1 MATASELPLHRA
13 VWEDSVSALQDL
25 VKADQEK
32 SPGGVGEHQG
42 LEEKDRHGRTPLMLA
57 VSLGRLDCTRILL
70 DAAANVNTECDG
82 WTVVQ
87 EATATGDPEL
97 VQLVLDQRDRQRYST
112 RIGGIPDLLKKL
124 KDAPDFYVE
133 MTWEF
138 TSWVPLVSRMC
149 PSDTYRV
156 YKRGSS
162 VRVDTTL
169 LGFDQNSWVRGSRSY
184 IFTGTN
190 TGAKFLEIDHDTRQ
204 VYVEEMSAEPDVD
217 SLKFSTPEQVQ
228 HRLSTPLIQ
237 TFLDTDNIS
246 FQRAKSGLFGWGGER
261 METVSGMDC
270 KVFGANNVEIVTKTR
285 TEHMSAEDKQR
296 AKANKNPL
304 LSIFGPQETEAE
316 VTPSGAEVEKVG
328 PDSLAAKSF
337 DQYLAC
343 QEKVAVRPKEEF
355 LKSQKFKASL
365 WLCEDYPLS
374 LQEQVMPIV
383 DLLAISNTHF
393 QKLKHFIHM
402 QLPSGFPVKIE
413 IPLFHVIN
421 AQITFSNIQAL
432 DNPVEGVTSFKEE
445 SGRSSAAIDDS
456 VFEVPRG
463 YDVLGGASENTRR
476 QYQGGGEEEEMMLQY
491 AIRQSLAQPGDQ
503 VDIYEAL
510 EGLPP
515 TAHRPMSGLEAEDRL
530 LQQAIAASM
539 QESGPPGSR
548 DLALEQEQEEEGD
561 QQRVRE
567 DELALALRL
576 SQEQEM
582 ERQEQA
588 AREEE
593 EVLRQVME
601 LSLREQ

>member
-1 MATASELPLHRA
+1 MSDTQYPLHSLI
-13 VWEDSVSALQDL
+13 WTNSHTNLSTTLTALSNKAEL
-25 VKADQEK
+25 EVKD
-32 SPGGVGEHQG
+32 P
-42 LEEKDRHGRTPLMLA
+42 HGRTPLMLA
-57 VSLGRLDCTRILL
+57 VSLGQIECTRQLL
-70 DAAANVNTECDG
+70 DVGANVNTECDG

-87 EATATGDPEL
+87 EATASGDPEL
-97 VQLVLDQRDRQRYST
+97 VQMVLDQRDRQRYST

-184 IFTGTN
+184 IFTGT
-190 TGAKFLEIDHDTRQ
+190 TQGAKFYEIDHDTKQ
-204 VYVEEMSAEPDVD
+204 VYIEEMGIEPDVD
-217 SLKFSTPEQVQ
+217 SLKFSSQEQVQ

-246 FQRAKSGLFGWGGER
+246 FQRAKGGIFGWGGDK
-261 METVSGMDC
+261 MELVSGMDC

-285 TEHMSAEDKQR
+285 TEHMSLEDKQR

-304 LSIFGPQETEAE
+304 LSFFGPQETEVDPTLPEEPTTCNSPAPKCQQSFAE
-316 VTPSGAEVEKVG
+316 
-328 PDSLAAKSF
+328 
-337 DQYLAC
+337 YLASPNPTL
-343 QEKVAVRPKEEF
+343 RPKEECN
-355 LKSQKFKASL
+355 KSQKFRAHL
-365 WLCEDYPLS
+365 WLCEEYPLS

-421 AQITFSNIQAL
+421 ARITFSNIQAL
-432 DNPVEGVTSFKEE
+432 DQPVPGVTSFKEE
-445 SGRSSAAIDDS
+445 GGHSSAAIDDS
-456 VFEVPRG
+456 VFEVPRS
-463 YDVLGGASENTRR
+463 YDVLGGASENTMR
-476 QYQGGGEEEEMMLQY
+476 QYQGTDEEEILLQY
-491 AIRQSLAQPGDQ
+491 AIRQSLGDQ
-503 VDIYEAL
+503 GDTNGESGEHVDIWEAL

-515 TAHRPMSGLEAEDRL
+515 GQSRVNFQGEDRM
-530 LQQAIAASM
+530 LQQAIEASM
-539 QESGPPGSR
+539 KEVSGR
-548 DLALEQEQEEEGD
+548 LEEREAVVVDPVG
-561 QQRVRE
+561 E
-567 DELALALRL
+567 DELAVALRI
-576 SQEQEM
+576 SQEQEA
-582 ERQEQA
+582 ERQE
-588 AREEE
+588 RIRKEEE
-593 EVLRQVME
+593 EMIRQVME
-601 LSLREQ
+601 LSLKEK

>member
-1 MATASELPLHRA
+1 
-13 VWEDSVSALQDL
+13 
-25 VKADQEK
+25 
-32 SPGGVGEHQG
+32 
-42 LEEKDRHGRTPLMLA
+42 
-57 VSLGRLDCTRILL
+57 
-70 DAAANVNTECDG
+70 
-82 WTVVQ
+82 
-87 EATATGDPEL
+87 
-97 VQLVLDQRDRQRYST
+97 
-112 RIGGIPDLLKKL
+112 
-124 KDAPDFYVE
+124 
-133 MTWEF
+133 
-138 TSWVPLVSRMC
+138 MC

-190 TGAKFLEIDHDTRQ
+190 AGAKFLEIDHDTRQ
-204 VYVEEMSAEPDVD
+204 VYVEEMAAEPDVD
-217 SLKFSTPEQVQ
+217 NLKFSNPEQVQ

-316 VTPSGAEVEKVG
+316 VTPSGVELEKVG

-421 AQITFSNIQAL
+421 ARITFSNIQAL
-432 DNPVEGVTSFKEE
+432 DTAVEGVTSFREE

-456 VFEVPRG
+456 VFEVPRS
-463 YDVLGGASENTRR
+463 YLVLGGASENTRR
-476 QYQGGGEEEEMMLQY
+476 QYQGNDEEEILLQY
-491 AIRQSLAQPGDQ
+491 AIRQSLGESSDTNGENADH
-503 VDIYEAL
+503 VDIWEAL

-515 TAHRPMSGLEAEDRL
+515 GHSRVNFQGEDRI
-530 LQQAIAASM
+530 LQQAIEASM
-539 QESGPPGSR
+539 QEARKQQFCSGEVTNANRGEA
-548 DLALEQEQEEEGD
+548 DGE
-561 QQRVRE
+561 E
-567 DELALALRL
+567 DELAVALRI
-576 SQEQEM
+576 SQEQET
-582 ERQEQA
+582 ERQE
-588 AREEE
+588 RIRKEEE
-593 EVLRQVME
+593 EMLRQVME
-601 LSLREQ
+601 LSLKEK

>member
-1 MATASELPLHRA
+1 MSDTQYPLHSLI
-13 VWEDSVSALQDL
+13 WTNSHTNLSTTLTALSNKAEL
-25 VKADQEK
+25 EVKD
-32 SPGGVGEHQG
+32 P
-42 LEEKDRHGRTPLMLA
+42 HGRTPLMLA
-57 VSLGRLDCTRILL
+57 VSLGQIECTRQLL
-70 DAAANVNTECDG
+70 DVGANVNTECDG

-87 EATATGDPEL
+87 EATASGDPEL
-97 VQLVLDQRDRQRYST
+97 VQMVLDQRDRQRYST

-184 IFTGTN
+184 IFTGT
-190 TGAKFLEIDHDTRQ
+190 TQGAKFYEIDHDTKQ
-204 VYVEEMSAEPDVD
+204 VYIEEMGIEPDVD
-217 SLKFSTPEQVQ
+217 SLKFSSQEQVQ

-246 FQRAKSGLFGWGGER
+246 FQRAKGGIFGWGGDK
-261 METVSGMDC
+261 MELVSGMDC

-285 TEHMSAEDKQR
+285 TEHMSLEDKQR

-304 LSIFGPQETEAE
+304 LSFFGPQETEVDHTLPEEPTTCNSPAPKCQQSFAE
-316 VTPSGAEVEKVG
+316 
-328 PDSLAAKSF
+328 
-337 DQYLAC
+337 YLASPNPTL
-343 QEKVAVRPKEEF
+343 RPKEECN
-355 LKSQKFKASL
+355 KSQKFRAHL
-365 WLCEDYPLS
+365 WLCEEYPLS

-421 AQITFSNIQAL
+421 ARITFSNIQAL
-432 DNPVEGVTSFKEE
+432 DQPVPGVTSFKEE
-445 SGRSSAAIDDS
+445 GGHSSAAIDDS
-456 VFEVPRG
+456 VFEVPRS
-463 YDVLGGASENTRR
+463 YDVLGGASENTMR
-476 QYQGGGEEEEMMLQY
+476 QYQGTDEEEILLQY
-491 AIRQSLAQPGDQ
+491 AIRQSLGDQ
-503 VDIYEAL
+503 GDTNGESGEHVDIWEAL

-515 TAHRPMSGLEAEDRL
+515 GQSRVNFQGEDRM
-530 LQQAIAASM
+530 LQQAIEASM
-539 QESGPPGSR
+539 KEVSGR
-548 DLALEQEQEEEGD
+548 LEEREAVVVDPVG
-561 QQRVRE
+561 E
-567 DELALALRL
+567 DELAVALRI
-576 SQEQEM
+576 SQEQEA
-582 ERQEQA
+582 ERQE
-588 AREEE
+588 RIRKEEE
-593 EVLRQVME
+593 EMIRQVME
-601 LSLREQ
+601 LSLKEK

>member
-1 MATASELPLHRA
+1 
-13 VWEDSVSALQDL
+13 
-25 VKADQEK
+25 
-32 SPGGVGEHQG
+32 
-42 LEEKDRHGRTPLMLA
+42 MLA
-57 VSLGRLDCTRILL
+57 VSLGQIECTRQLL
-70 DAAANVNTECDG
+70 DVGANVNTECDG

-87 EATATGDPEL
+87 EATASGDPEL
-97 VQLVLDQRDRQRYST
+97 VQMVLDQRDRQRYST

-184 IFTGTN
+184 IFTGT
-190 TGAKFLEIDHDTRQ
+190 TQGAKFYEIDHDTKQ
-204 VYVEEMSAEPDVD
+204 VYIEEMGIEPDVD
-217 SLKFSTPEQVQ
+217 SLKFSSQEQVQ

-246 FQRAKSGLFGWGGER
+246 FQRAKGGIFGWGGDK
-261 METVSGMDC
+261 MELVSGMDC

-285 TEHMSAEDKQR
+285 TEHMSVEDKQR

-304 LSIFGPQETEAE
+304 LSFFGPQETEVDPTLPEEPTTCNSPAPKCQQSFAE
-316 VTPSGAEVEKVG
+316 
-328 PDSLAAKSF
+328 
-337 DQYLAC
+337 YLASPNPTL
-343 QEKVAVRPKEEF
+343 RPKEECN
-355 LKSQKFKASL
+355 KSQKFRAHL
-365 WLCEDYPLS
+365 WLCEEYPLS

-421 AQITFSNIQAL
+421 ARITFSNIQAL
-432 DNPVEGVTSFKEE
+432 DQPVPGVTSFKEE
-445 SGRSSAAIDDS
+445 GGHSSAAIDDS
-456 VFEVPRG
+456 VFEVPRS
-463 YDVLGGASENTRR
+463 YDVLGGASENTMR
-476 QYQGGGEEEEMMLQY
+476 QYQGTDEEEILLQY
-491 AIRQSLAQPGDQ
+491 AIRQSLGDQ
-503 VDIYEAL
+503 GDTNGESGEHVDIWEAL

-515 TAHRPMSGLEAEDRL
+515 GQSRVNFQGEDRM
-530 LQQAIAASM
+530 LQQAIEASM
-539 QESGPPGSR
+539 KEVSGR
-548 DLALEQEQEEEGD
+548 LEEREAVVVDPVG
-561 QQRVRE
+561 E
-567 DELALALRL
+567 DELAVALRI
-576 SQEQEM
+576 SQEQEA
-582 ERQEQA
+582 ERQE
-588 AREEE
+588 RIRKEEE
-593 EVLRQVME
+593 EMIRQVME
-601 LSLREQ
+601 LSLKEK

>member
-1 MATASELPLHRA
+1 MSDQYSLHRL
-13 VWEDSVSALQDL
+13 VWEGDL
-25 VKADQEK
+25 SLSSILPDTDLEVKD
-32 SPGGVGEHQG
+32 P
-42 LEEKDRHGRTPLMLA
+42 HGRTALMLA
-57 VSLGRLDCTRILL
+57 VMLGKTDCAKILV
-70 DAAANVNTECDG
+70 DAGADVNTETEG

-87 EATATGDPEL
+87 EATATGDPDL
-97 VQLVLDQRDRQRYST
+97 VQLVLDNRDRARYSA
-112 RIGGIPDLLKKL
+112 RVGGIPQLLKKL
-124 KDAPDFYVE
+124 QDAPDFYVE

-316 VTPSGAEVEKVG
+316 VTPSGAELEKVG

-343 QEKVAVRPKEEF
+343 QEKVAVRPKEEY

-432 DNPVEGVTSFKEE
+432 DNPVGGVTSFKEE

-548 DLALEQEQEEEGD
+548 DLTLEQEEEGD
-561 QQRVRE
+561 QQRVR
-567 DELALALRL
+567 
-576 SQEQEM
+576 
-582 ERQEQA
+582 
-588 AREEE
+588 
-593 EVLRQVME
+593 V
-601 LSLREQ
+601 